1 MAAIS
6 PTSSFVLQ
14 NSRRDGSL
22 RYPRPSRFGLCKQIS
37 VKSRVSLAFQRGVR
51 DLRLEYGKLHSGVT
65 IFACKTATNFIQE
78 TSAAPSQPLPPPSTP
93 LPSPLSAPG
102 LGRTKRLKQCSRT
115 KRRKRRRHLSSFAR
129 VGEQETRGEAR
140 GQFPVECGRS
150 WARRISSFVD
160 LPRSAQTFSTNLS

>member
-1 MAAIS
+1 M
-6 PTSSFVLQ
+6 
-14 NSRRDGSL
+14 
-22 RYPRPSRFGLCKQIS
+22 
-37 VKSRVSLAFQRGVR
+37 
-51 DLRLEYGKLHSGVT
+51 RLEYGKLHSGVT

-160 LPRSAQTFSTNLS
+160 LPRSAQTFSTNLSSTLAMFEYLLQTRLRPQRAHLFPAYIPSFRGSHPLQE